1 MCNIVNEMISH
12 CQVDDGSEEEKKR
25 LTNIPF
31 FDIINEKIANS
42 HKCEEN
48 KENGKV
54 LTKTAIYG
62 GLS

>member
-1 MCNIVNEMISH
+1 MISH
-12 CQVDDGSEEEKKR
+12 CRVEDGSEEEKKR